1 MAKTGS
7 KRIAERYVKAL
18 FDVASKDG
26 ILAAVEADLKSLG
39 NALAESKDLRE
50 FIANPLLGRDQ
61 QVAALT
67 AILGSIKA
75 QKLTVDF
82 VTNLVAQKRL
92 GVLSDIVTIFAQW
105 AEKSR
110 GELTAEVVS
119 AAPLA
124 DADIAAL
131 KEKLGKAYGK
141 KINLQLKQDASLLGG
156 MVVKIGSIQLDSS
169 LAGKLDRLQ
178 LALKAA

>member
-1 MAKTGS
+1 MANTGS

-18 FDVASKDG
+18 FDIASKDNV
-26 ILAAVEADLKSLG
+26 LAQVEADLKSLG
-39 NALAESKDLRE
+39 SALAESAELRD
-50 FIANPLLGRDQ
+50 FLANPLLDRKQ
-61 QVAALT
+61 HAAALT
-67 AILGSIKA
+67 AILGKIKA

-82 VTNLVAQKRL
+82 IANLATQKRL
-92 GVLSDIVTIFAQW
+92 GVLAEIISLFAEW

-110 GELTAEVVS
+110 GEATAEVTS
-119 AAPLA
+119 AAPLS
-124 DADIAAL
+124 DADTKAL
-131 KEKLGKAYGK
+131 KDALAKVYGK

-178 LALKAA
+178 QSLKAA